1 LNRVRLISLKTTIVT
16 VLFLFAGLFWWA
28 GNISAP
34 RGNEQIPTFI
44 DTSVRCQTT
53 SAANQNVLI
62 VYVPIKSMASDV
74 TYALCDDAV
83 VAKQYGEVTT
93 YWGNKSSDKIDFLGK
108 GIADLILAKEN
119 LMDAFMAQTTYSYK
133 AVVGFPSYTAFIIS
147 SKEKPK
153 IEKQYFLDKR
163 IGLLDYPTSRSGH
176 ILPKQMFKQ
185 LDINIDNL
193 SITYASSH
201 QELRE
206 LLASGSVDLISSY
219 WQESDQALF
228 SKNYITPISDNISG
242 SRWFLKMQSENT
254 DLLCAV
260 QERFM
265 SLSKEQNS
273 QYFNHVESY
282 WQCDGRSALF
292 VGQTK

>member
-1 LNRVRLISLKTTIVT
+1 MNRVRLISLKTLIVT
-16 VLFLFAGLFWWA
+16 VLFLFVGFFWWA

-34 RGNEQIPTFI
+34 SGNTKITTFI

-53 SAANQNVLI
+53 SSANKNVLI
-62 VYVPIKSMASDV
+62 VYVPIKAMANDV
-74 TYALCDDAV
+74 TNVLCDDAV

-93 YWGNKSSDKIDFLGK
+93 YWGNKSSDTIDFLGK

-119 LMDAFMAQTTYSYK
+119 LMDAFMAQTTYNYK

-185 LDINIDNL
+185 LDINMDNL
-193 SITYASSH
+193 TIVYASSH

-206 LLASGSVDLISSY
+206 LLATGSVDLISSY
-219 WQESDQALF
+219 WQDSDQTLF
-228 SKNYITPISDNISG
+228 SRNYITPISDNISG
-242 SRWFLKMQSENT
+242 SRWYLKMQSENT

-260 QERFM
+260 QERLI
-265 SLSKEQNS
+265 SLLKEQNS

-282 WQCDGRSALF
+282 WQCDGQSAHF
-292 VGQTK
+292 VGQQK